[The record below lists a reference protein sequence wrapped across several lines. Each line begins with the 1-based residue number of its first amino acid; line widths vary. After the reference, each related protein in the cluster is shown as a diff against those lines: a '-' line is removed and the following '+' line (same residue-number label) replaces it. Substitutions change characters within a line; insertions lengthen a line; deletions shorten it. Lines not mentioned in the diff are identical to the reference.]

1 MRVLTAARLMVL
13 LATGLAGCTAG
24 TAEFALYDAAYDAQ
38 HAESTRVLDR
48 LGDAET
54 TLRARLSEAEDG
66 IAPFDPDRAPQIL
79 GLGDVD
85 PPLTASLRH
94 SLDALKSYNDA
105 LSGLATGAAAEAL
118 ALRLQTAST
127 ALSEAAQSVLGVAGV
142 GVAGVGAPGAGLQA
156 SLAAALPALQQIATI
171 TDRARFRRDL
181 VAAYP
186 AMRDLLEALRG
197 STPAM
202 FDVMKRSHVV
212 PGLLEDDVEGVP
224 ITDLPKV
231 EADRKLLA
239 GWVLLLDA
247 TLDAMDAAVAAADS
261 RDAVD
266 MTALVA
272 GAAEVKALAD
282 TIGALRSAN

>member
-1 MRVLTAARLMVL
+1 MRLVTVARLVAL
-13 LATGLAGCTAG
+13 LSTGLAGLAGCTSG

-38 HAESTRVLDR
+38 HAQSTRVLDR
-48 LGDAET
+48 LGEAET

-66 IAPFDPDRAPQIL
+66 IPPFDPDRAPQIL
-79 GLGDVD
+79 GLGDAD

-94 SLDALKSYNDA
+94 SLDALKSYNEA

-127 ALSEAAQSVLGVAGV
+127 ALGEAAQSVLGVAGV
-142 GVAGVGAPGAGLQA
+142 GLAGVAGLQA
-156 SLAAALPALQQIATI
+156 SLTAALPALQQIATI

-186 AMRDLLEALRG
+186 AMRDLLVALRG

-202 FDVMKRSHVV
+202 FEVMTRARVV

-224 ITDLPKV
+224 IADLPKV

-247 TLDAMDAAVAAADS
+247 TLSAMDAAVAAADS

-266 MTALVA
+266 MTALIA